1 MRAVKCSSRPWSALA
16 DLFSPVSPGSARA
29 PTHPPAGLAQTY
41 RVGAPSVFVTGT
53 AWFFIVLAALVSVAA
68 LLHSAETASLLP
80 GLQLAG
86 DAPLSPQVV
95 AALRGQLPWVLGGAL
110 VLSLATLASAI
121 GLLLRLEGARRVF
134 VGLLVLAIVFHLGG
148 LALQQVLVH
157 AVVVRGWVEA
167 LLPAALV
174 QAVGGPA
181 MAARCL
187 GALLSLGA
195 CVALVG
201 VIRGLS
207 SRAVRQEFA

>member
-1 MRAVKCSSRPWSALA
+1 MRAVKCSSRPWSPLA
-16 DLFSPVSPGSARA
+16 DLFLPASRTPGRPPV
-29 PTHPPAGLAQTY
+29 GLAQTV

-53 AWFFIVLAALVSVAA
+53 AWFFIVFAALVSVAA
-68 LLHSAETASLLP
+68 LLQSAEAASLLP

-95 AALRGQLPWVLGGAL
+95 AVLRGQLPWVLGVAL
-110 VLSLATLASAI
+110 LLSIATLASAV

-157 AVVVRGWVEA
+157 VVVVRAWVEA

-181 MAARCL
+181 AAARGI
-187 GALLSLGA
+187 GALLSLAA
-195 CVALVG
+195 CAALVG

-207 SRAVRQEFA
+207 SRSVRQEFA